1 MENPA
6 SKPDY
11 KKERNPLTH
20 QRHRKEVFW
29 QISLPIAIGSL
40 ILLAFAALSFTLEY
54 GEASRWADI
63 SLIWLIMPAMVVTLI
78 TCVMLA
84 ASIYAL
90 VKLIVVLPYYSL
102 QLLNWLILV
111 SRYVHQAG
119 DRAVEPV
126 LRFKSFSASARSLS
140 RQISKK

>member
-1 MENPA
+1 METPVT
-6 SKPDY
+6 KPDY
-11 KKERNPLTH
+11 KRERNPQTT

-40 ILLAFAALSFTLEY
+40 IFLVFAVLSFTLES
-54 GEASRWADI
+54 GETSRWADI
-63 SLIWLIMPAMVVTLI
+63 SLIWLIMPVMVVTLI

-84 ASIYAL
+84 ASIYAI

-102 QLLNWLILV
+102 QLLNWLIMA

-119 DRAVEPV
+119 NRAVEPV
-126 LRFKSFSASARSLS
+126 LRFKSFSASARSLR
-140 RQISKK
+140 RQISRK